1 MGKTISHVQGK
12 GSITHNNRTFSAKNV
27 NAELS
32 KNNIT
37 FVKMSIEEAYDE
49 CFSAAVERYNEKQK
63 RSDRKI
69 KESYYQYAFNRAPC
83 NTVVTASDKR
93 KSFYEDVVQI
103 GTKNDTGVGTPDA
116 MIAQQCL
123 TEYMNGFSER
133 NPNFFVF
140 NAVLHVDEATPHL
153 HIDYIPIGHYKRG
166 VDTQNGLAQ
175 ALKEMGYGDDKN
187 AISRWRERERD
198 ILTEI
203 CRRHGIEIDAPQE
216 GRGHSFAVEEYKE
229 YKDTV
234 NELENKIDSLET
246 QISDRSQTLN
256 DLDNEINEQKEEY
269 KKNSE
274 ANKNQ
279 LKVAAMYDQIDSIY
293 NSAKHSWFSNS
304 VSVPEEDFRFFYDL
318 AKQALSKI
326 SDNYDIKRDMADNYV
341 KREELKTA
349 KEELRQTEKKLED
362 VSSEYA
368 EIRKAV
374 KMLGAEEI
382 VNQTIQTIRRNN
394 ELKEQQEQ
402 QRQKEERQREAAQ
415 RRTNNRHLRR

>member
-1 MGKTISHVQGK
+1 
-12 GSITHNNRTFSAKNV
+12 
-27 NAELS
+27 
-32 KNNIT
+32 
-37 FVKMSIEEAYDE
+37 
-49 CFSAAVERYNEKQK
+49 
-63 RSDRKI
+63 
-69 KESYYQYAFNRAPC
+69 
-83 NTVVTASDKR
+83 
-93 KSFYEDVVQI
+93 
-103 GTKNDTGVGTPDA
+103 

-140 NAVLHVDEATPHL
+140 NAVLNVDEATPHL

-187 AISRWRERERD
+187 AVSRWRERERD

-341 KREELKTA
+341 KLEELKTA

-362 VSSEYA
+362 VSSEYN
-368 EIRKAV
+368 EFRKAV

-415 RRTNNRHLRR
+415 RRANNRHLRR